1 MVEILDKIG
10 GNLYPSVV
18 MHLAQ
23 EIMKNGGTIAKG
35 KKLTAIGDDEVVLA
49 DAATGKETRIPA
61 DAVVLAMGVRSYRPD
76 YEAFR
81 AAYGD
86 KLIMVGDSSRP
97 GQIYDALHSGHDRA
111 FVY

>member
-1 MVEILDKIG
+1 MLDKIG

-35 KKLTAIGDDEVVLA
+35 KKLTASATMHRVVE
-49 DAATGKETRIPA
+49 DVRTGKETHSCGCCDPGDGRA
-61 DAVVLAMGVRSYRPD
+61 LRKTGLRSFPGK
-76 YEAFR
+76 
-81 AAYGD
+81 AYGD
-86 KLIMVGDSSRP
+86 NLILVGDSSKP